1 MKPLRVCVIGAGVAG
16 LAAAR
21 HLTSQ
26 LNVFDVSVFEQA
38 SSIGGTWVYN
48 ENSGTDENG
57 VRIHSSMY
65 RNLRTNLPKEVMAY
79 PDFPFP
85 PEWPSF
91 MTRHQVLR
99 YLEDYANSFDLY
111 KYIHLNSAV
120 TNVRPIVCET
130 NENPQWEVTVEN
142 VLIKEVHVLQFDTVI
157 VCNGHFSVPCIPV
170 IPGLESFPGIV
181 MHSHDYRHPD
191 IFQGKRVVIVG
202 GSFSGRDICLDI
214 TESADIVYLSHKH
227 RHAITCK
234 LPDNVELHCS
244 VTCVSIDGTVH
255 FEDGQQRET
264 DAILLCTGYHYSFPF
279 LDQACGI
286 QVTNDRVTHLYKH
299 IFNTK
304 FPTMSFIG
312 LASRACG
319 IFKQSSLQAQ
329 YVAAVL
335 SKEKYLPS
343 EEEMNAAEEHDF
355 QGLLSRGLREKD
367 AHCMRGISFD
377 YNDTIAELAGAD
389 RIGPFLKSIC
399 EHVIDQHTSNMMDYK
414 SNEYKLTSDGM
425 WTVATYNK

>member
-1 MKPLRVCVIGAGVAG
+1 
-16 LAAAR
+16 
-21 HLTSQ
+21 
-26 LNVFDVSVFEQA
+26 
-38 SSIGGTWVYN
+38 
-48 ENSGTDENG
+48 
-57 VRIHSSMY
+57 
-65 RNLRTNLPKEVMAY
+65 
-79 PDFPFP
+79 
-85 PEWPSF
+85 
-91 MTRHQVLR
+91 
-99 YLEDYANSFDLY
+99 
-111 KYIHLNSAV
+111 
-120 TNVRPIVCET
+120 
-130 NENPQWEVTVEN
+130 
-142 VLIKEVHVLQFDTVI
+142 
-157 VCNGHFSVPCIPV
+157 
-170 IPGLESFPGIV
+170 

-214 TESADIVYLSHKH
+214 TESADMVYFSHKH
-227 RHAITCK
+227 RHAIPSK
-234 LPDNVELHCS
+234 LPDNVEPHCS
-244 VTCVSIDGTVH
+244 VTCVSSDGTVH

-319 IFKQSSLQAQ
+319 IFKQGSLQAQ
-329 YVAAVL
+329 YIAAVL
-335 SKEKYLPS
+335 CKEKYLPS
-343 EEEMNAAEEHDF
+343 EEEMNAAEEDDF
-355 QGLLSRGLREKD
+355 QELLSRGLREKD